1 MTFLKAE
8 SISESGMPI
17 PDKVAF
23 IDAKTHKLLD
33 RSQLKEDDLLI
44 SIAGVLGRVGRV
56 SQDIL
61 PANINQALAIIR
73 LGKSSELERI
83 FLFFSLRSPMTMK
96 QIADVNVRAAQA
108 NISLQNVRDLEIN
121 VPPTLL
127 EQAAIAKVLSEIDAE
142 LAGLEQRREKTRAIK
157 QGMMQEV
164 LTGRTRLISAEESYA

>member
-1 MTFLKAE
+1 
-8 SISESGMPI
+8 
-17 PDKVAF
+17 
-23 IDAKTHKLLD
+23 
-33 RSQLKEDDLLI
+33 LLI